1 MQTNQMFPDVSI
13 ERRPK
18 IKEKKK
24 INLAQLF
31 PDISD
36 QIRTKSDLRQK
47 TYKGRFLKPHFN
59 KPSDTGDNKTFKWFV
74 VILTLS
80 ITLLIYL
87 KTFSFEIL

>member
-1 MQTNQMFPDVSI
+1 MQTNQMFPDVSFQ
-13 ERRPK
+13 RRPK

-24 INLAQLF
+24 LNLVQLF

-36 QIRTKSDLRQK
+36 QIRSKNGFNQRS
-47 TYKGRFLKPHFN
+47 YKEKFLKPHFH
-59 KPSDTGDNKTFKWFV
+59 KPSDETENKNFKWIL

-87 KTFSFEIL
+87 KTFNFEL